1 MADYITKIRTKNG
14 DLQYD
19 YNSLYGKPE
28 PDTTLKKAG
37 EFADAQAVGN
47 KIDSINGRL
56 TDINN
61 QVTDIKNITNNFS
74 ANNITSGELNTTILP
89 VIPLAKGGTG
99 ATNGQDG
106 LHNLLASGPMILSAY
121 QCGTLEDR
129 DKLSPV
135 EGQIFFVKV

>member
-37 EFADAQAVGN
+37 EFADAQTVGN
-47 KIDSINGRL
+47 KIDVINGQLTTINGRI
-56 TDINN
+56 TSIE
-61 QVTDIKNITNNFS
+61 NITNNFS
-74 ANNITSGELNTTILP
+74 ANNITSGTLDTTILP
-89 VIPLAKGGTG
+89 VIPLDKGGTG
-99 ATNGQDG
+99 ATSGQDG
-106 LHNLLASGPMILSAY
+106 LRNLLADGAMILSAY
-121 QCGTLEDR
+121 QYGTLEDR
-129 DKLSPV
+129 DKMSPV